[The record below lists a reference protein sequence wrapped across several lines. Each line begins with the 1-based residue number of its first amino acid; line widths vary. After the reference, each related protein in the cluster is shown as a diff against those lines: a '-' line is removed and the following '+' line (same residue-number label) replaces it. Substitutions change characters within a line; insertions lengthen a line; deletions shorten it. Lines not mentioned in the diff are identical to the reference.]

1 MKLKI
6 LVILAVACLAGCAV
20 KPEKLCAEFAPRT
33 WSYVGADAALDRQFA
48 SQLPGVPA
56 EVRHYWYR
64 SGEDQVMACTLP
76 KLARDRCAMNVN
88 VFQRMGSD
96 WQPGYSDGILCNAT
110 TASSAVPAKAATRQ
124 DAEMLLR
131 LHKEVMD
138 AHRQLSVDM
147 LLRNESADY
156 VVAGRGKVTRP
167 TLEERRVRLG
177 NYFKSTRFTEYV
189 DVIPPM
195 AMVSL
200 DGSLGWVVVQVRAKG
215 EQDVAPGKTEAV
227 EFESAWIELY
237 RRGANGWQRVGNVS
251 NFKE

>member
-1 MKLKI
+1 MQSKI
-6 LVILAVACLAGCAV
+6 LATFGVACLAGCAV
-20 KPEKLCAEFAPRT
+20 KPEKLCAEFAPDT
-33 WSYVGADAALDRQFA
+33 WSYLGADAALDQQFA

-64 SGEDQVMACTLP
+64 SGENQVMACTLP
-76 KLARDRCAMNVN
+76 RQARDQCSMNVN
-88 VFQRMGSD
+88 VFQRMDGD
-96 WQPGYSDGILCNAT
+96 WQPGYSDGVLCNV
-110 TASSAVPAKAATRQ
+110 TAADPALAAKAANQ
-124 DAEMLLR
+124 EDAEMLLR
-131 LHKEVMD
+131 LHQEVMD

-167 TLEERRVRLG
+167 TLEERRERLG
-177 NYFKSTRFTEYV
+177 SYFRSTRFTEYV
-189 DVIPPM
+189 DVIAPM

-215 EQDVAPGKTEAV
+215 QQEVAPGKTEPL

-237 RRGANGWQRVGNVS
+237 RRGPKGWQRIGNVS
-251 NFKE
+251 NFRE

>member
-1 MKLKI
+1 MLSKI
-6 LVILAVACLAGCAV
+6 PVIVAVACLAGCAV
-20 KPEKLCAEFAPRT
+20 KPQQLCAEFAPDT
-33 WSYVGADAALDRQFA
+33 WSYVGADAALDQQFA
-48 SQLPGVPA
+48 SQLPGAPA
-56 EVRHYWYR
+56 QVRHYWYR
-64 SGEDQVMACTLP
+64 SGDDQVMACTLP
-76 KLARDRCAMNVN
+76 NQARDRCSMNVN
-88 VFQRMGSD
+88 VFQRMGGD
-96 WQPGYSDGILCNAT
+96 WQPGYSDGVRCNVT
-110 TASSAVPAKAATRQ
+110 SGTSAVATNAAGKQ

-167 TLEERRVRLG
+167 TLDERRARLDK
-177 NYFKSTRFTEYV
+177 YFKSTRFTEYV

-200 DGSLGWVVVQVRAKG
+200 DGSLGWVVVQVRARG
-215 EQDVAPGKTEAV
+215 EQEVSPGKTEPL

-237 RRGANGWQRVGNVS
+237 RRTPTGWQRVGNVS
-251 NFKE
+251 NFRE

>member
-1 MKLKI
+1 MHSKI
-6 LVILAVACLAGCAV
+6 LVVVALACLAGCAV
-20 KPEKLCAEFAPRT
+20 QPQKLCAEFAPGA
-33 WSYVGADAALDRQFA
+33 WSYVGADTALDQQFA
-48 SQLPGVPA
+48 SQLPGVPT

-64 SGEDQVMACTLP
+64 GGEDQVMACTLP
-76 KLARDRCAMNVN
+76 KQARDRCAMNVN
-88 VFQRMGSD
+88 VFQRMGGD
-96 WQPGYSDGILCNAT
+96 WQPGYSDGVLCNVT
-110 TASSAVPAKAATRQ
+110 GASSATPAKAANKQ

-167 TLEERRVRLG
+167 TLDERRARLG
-177 NYFKSTRFTEYV
+177 KYFNSTRFTEYV

-215 EQDVAPGKTEAV
+215 EQDVAPGKIEPL

-237 RRGANGWQRVGNVS
+237 RRGPNGWQRVGNVS